1 MIRVEQ
7 KSTSCV
13 MTDGF
18 QEQRNHLNAVA
29 ILHAEQTRSSLLDFT
44 SWDVPPTEAILKA
57 MLLKFPCA

>member
-18 QEQRNHLNAVA
+18 QEQQNHLNAVA

-44 SWDVPPTEAILKA
+44 SWDRPPTKLLNA